1 MTAGYARAGQ
11 AARPSGPANPDQP
24 EAAGRTP
31 EDVRRTLTDQIS
43 AGRLRPGQRLGAERA
58 LAAELGVSRATLRQA
73 LSALEDGGLV
83 RRVPGR
89 GGGTFV
95 STAKIE
101 RDLSRVVGVPA
112 LLRSQGVVAGTRVV
126 SARLAVADERAT
138 RELRLR
144 PGGLV
149 IDLVRIRLADGSP
162 ISVEHAMLPADR
174 FPGLLELP
182 LGGSVYEL
190 LDEYFDTRPKE
201 ALERIEV
208 VTASPDEALILE
220 VSAGAPLLSITR
232 TAVDNSDEPFEFSHD
247 LFRGDRTRIVVRS
260 PGHEGPAA
268 ASPGQG
274 RVIELRPQT
283 VIREGLADG
292 RT

>member
-1 MTAGYARAGQ
+1 MTTGNPGAGQ
-11 AARPSGPANPDQP
+11 PADPPRLDQLKP
-24 EAAGRTP
+24 AGQTP

-43 AGRLRPGQRLGAERA
+43 GGQLRPGQRLGAERA
-58 LAAELGVSRATLRQA
+58 LADELGISRATLRQA
-73 LSALEDGGLV
+73 LAMLEKGGLV

-95 STAKIE
+95 STPKIE

-112 LLRSQGVVAGTRVV
+112 LLRSQGVVAGSRIV
-126 SARLAVADERAT
+126 SAGLAVADETAA

-190 LDEYFDTRPKE
+190 LDEHFDTRPKE

-208 VTASPDEALILE
+208 VTASPDEAQILE
-220 VSAGAPLLSITR
+220 VQAGAPLLSITR
-232 TAVDNSDEPFEFSHD
+232 TAVDSADEPFEFSHD
-247 LFRGDRTRIVVRS
+247 LFRGDRTRIIVRS
-260 PGHEGPAA
+260 PGHDSAA
-268 ASPGQG
+268 DAYQGQG

-283 VIREGLADG
+283 AILGD
-292 RT
+292 

>member
-1 MTAGYARAGQ
+1 MTTGGGQQ
-11 AARPSGPANPDQP
+11 AAS
-24 EAAGRTP
+24 GRTP
-31 EDVRRTLTDQIS
+31 EEVRHALAEQIS
-43 AGRLRPGQRLGAERA
+43 AGRLRPGQRLGAERS

-73 LSALEDGGLV
+73 LAVLAESGVV

-95 STAKIE
+95 SKGKIE

-112 LLRSQGVVAGTRVV
+112 LLRSQGVVAGTRVM
-126 SARLAVADERAT
+126 SARLSEPDESAAQALGLRA
-138 RELRLR
+138 
-144 PGGLV
+144 GDLV

-190 LDEYFDTRPKE
+190 LAEHYGARPKE

-208 VTASPDEALILE
+208 VPASPDEAMVLDVE
-220 VSAGAPLLSITR
+220 TGAPLLSITR
-232 TAVDNSDEPFEFSHD
+232 TTTGTGDEPIEFSHD
-247 LFRGDRTRIVVRS
+247 LFRADRTRIVVRT
-260 PGHEGPAA
+260 PGPGGVAR
-268 ASPGQG
+268 ASRGRG
-274 RVIELRPQT
+274 RVIELRSQAA
-283 VIREGLADG
+283 I
-292 RT
+292 

>member
-1 MTAGYARAGQ
+1 MTTGGGQQ
-11 AARPSGPANPDQP
+11 AAS
-24 EAAGRTP
+24 GRTP
-31 EDVRRTLTDQIS
+31 EDVRHALAEQIS
-43 AGRLRPGQRLGAERA
+43 AGRLRPGQRLGAERS

-73 LSALEDGGLV
+73 LAVLEESGVV

-95 STAKIE
+95 SKGKIE

-112 LLRSQGVVAGTRVV
+112 LLRSQGVVAGTRVM
-126 SARLAVADERAT
+126 SARLSEPDESAAQALGLRA
-138 RELRLR
+138 
-144 PGGLV
+144 GDLV

-190 LDEYFDTRPKE
+190 LEEHYGARPKE

-208 VTASPDEALILE
+208 VPASPDEAMVLDVE
-220 VSAGAPLLSITR
+220 TGAPLLSITR
-232 TAVDNSDEPFEFSHD
+232 TTTGTGDEPIEFSHD
-247 LFRGDRTRIVVRS
+247 LFRADRTRIVVRT
-260 PGHEGPAA
+260 PGPGGVAR
-268 ASPGQG
+268 ASRGRG
-274 RVIELRPQT
+274 RVIELRSQAA
-283 VIREGLADG
+283 I
-292 RT
+292 